1 MADLRTTNPEPAAP
15 HPLDPADVTPAGA
28 RLGPHPQDAAGPIVA
43 DAPNP
48 VDLVA
53 GREPAEPGF
62 VPPASLADFAE
73 LARAALPAE
82 VWDFVAGGSGTET
95 TLAANRA
102 ALDRVAVLPRMLAGV
117 DTPSTEAALPGGRY
131 ALPVAVAPMAYQKL
145 LHPDGEVGLA
155 AAARAA
161 GVPYVASTL
170 ASTPIEEVA
179 AVGGTVWF
187 QLYWLRD
194 RGMVAD
200 LLDRALTAGCAGLMV
215 TVDVPVLGRRLRD
228 VRNGFALP
236 PHVTAANLP
245 GGRNDLAHQG
255 TPGVSAVAAHTGAVF
270 APALSWADLAWL
282 RERTPVP
289 LLVKGILDP
298 RDAVRA
304 AEVGV
309 DAVVV
314 SNHGGRQL
322 DGAPGSAAVLPEVVA
337 AVGERCAVLLD
348 SGVRGGT
355 DVLRALALGAAG
367 VLVGRPLLWALAAG
381 GRAGAEAALAL
392 LAAELR
398 DAFVLS
404 GCADPA
410 AARELRTR
418 TGG

>member
-1 MADLRTTNPEPAAP
+1 MLAE
-15 HPLDPADVTPAGA
+15 G
-28 RLGPHPQDAAGPIVA
+28 AAGFPS
-43 DAPNP
+43 
-48 VDLVA
+48 
-53 GREPAEPGF
+53 
-62 VPPASLADFAE
+62 PASLADFAE
-73 LARAALPAE
+73 LARAVLPPD
-82 VWDFVAGGSGTET
+82 VWDFVAGGSGAET

-102 ALDRVAVLPRMLAGV
+102 ALDRVAVLPRVLTGV
-117 DTPSTEAALPGGRY
+117 DRPRTDAALPGGTY

-145 LHPDGEVGLA
+145 LHPDGELGLA
-155 AAARAA
+155 TAARTA

-170 ASTPIEEVA
+170 GSTPVEEIT
-179 AVGGTVWF
+179 AVGGSVWF

-194 RGMVAD
+194 RGLVAD
-200 LLDRALTAGCAGLMV
+200 LLDRAHAAGCAALMV

-236 PHVTAANLP
+236 PQVTAANLP
-245 GGRNDLAHQG
+245 GGRDDLAHQG
-255 TPGVSAVAAHTGAVF
+255 TPGVSAVAVHTGAVF

-282 RERTPVP
+282 RERTPLP
-289 LLVKGILDP
+289 LLVKGVLDP

-304 AEVGV
+304 AEVGA

-314 SNHGGRQL
+314 SNHGGRQF
-322 DGAPGSAAVLPEVVA
+322 DGAPATATMLPEVVA
-337 AVGERCAVLLD
+337 AVPERCAVLLD
-348 SGVRGGT
+348 SGVRSGT

-398 DAFVLS
+398 DALTLT

-410 AARELRTR
+410 AAGHLRTL

>member
-1 MADLRTTNPEPAAP
+1 MAESTGGAP
-15 HPLDPADVTPAGA
+15 DGA
-28 RLGPHPQDAAGPIVA
+28 PTRA
-43 DAPNP
+43 DAPG
-48 VDLVA
+48 A
-53 GREPAEPGF
+53 GF
-62 VPPASLADFAE
+62 VPPASLADFAA
-73 LARAALPAE
+73 LARAVLPAD
-82 VWDFVAGGSGTET
+82 VWDFVDGGSGAET
-95 TLAANRA
+95 ALAANRA

-117 DTPSTEAALPGGRY
+117 DEPTTEAPLPGGRA
-131 ALPVAVAPMAYQKL
+131 ALPVAVAPMAYQRL
-145 LHPDGEVGLA
+145 LHADGEPALA
-155 AAARAA
+155 AAAGAA

-170 ASTPIEEVA
+170 SSTPVEEIA
-179 AVGGTVWF
+179 AAGGTVWF

-194 RGMVAD
+194 RGLVGD
-200 LLDRALTAGCAGLMV
+200 LLDRASSAGCAAVML

-236 PHVTAANLP
+236 AHVTAANLP
-245 GGRNDLAHQG
+245 GGRDDLAHRG

-270 APALSWADLAWL
+270 APAVSWADLAWL
-282 RERTPVP
+282 RARTPVP
-289 LLVKGILDP
+289 LLVKGILDA

-304 AEVGV
+304 ADAGV

-322 DGAPGSAAVLPEVVA
+322 DAAPASASVLPEVVD

-348 SGVRGGT
+348 SGIRGGV

-398 DAFVLS
+398 DALILS
-404 GCADPA
+404 GCPDPA
-410 AARELRTR
+410 SARRLRTR
-418 TGG
+418 IGA

>member
-1 MADLRTTNPEPAAP
+1 MAEPLLTGDVPAEDGPAARRLP
-15 HPLDPADVTPAGA
+15 GPGHPSG
-28 RLGPHPQDAAGPIVA
+28 LGRPENADAAGGLA
-43 DAPNP
+43 
-48 VDLVA
+48 
-53 GREPAEPGF
+53 
-62 VPPASLADFAE
+62 PPASLADFAE
-73 LARAALPAE
+73 RARAVLPAD
-82 VWDFVAGGSGTET
+82 VWDFVNGGSGTET

-102 ALDRVAVLPRMLAGV
+102 ALDRVAVLPRVLTGV
-117 DTPSTEAALPGGRY
+117 DRPRTEAVLPGGTY
-131 ALPVAVAPMAYQKL
+131 ALPVAVAPMAYQRL
-145 LHPDGEVGLA
+145 LHPGGERALA

-161 GVPYVASTL
+161 GVPYAASTL
-170 ASTPIEEVA
+170 SSTPIEGIA
-179 AVGGTVWF
+179 AAGGTVWF
-187 QLYWLRD
+187 QLYWLRE
-194 RGMVAD
+194 RALVAD
-200 LLDRALTAGCAGLMV
+200 LLDRAHAAGCAAVMV

-236 PHVTAANLP
+236 AHVTAANLP
-245 GGRNDLAHQG
+245 RGRDDLAHQG
-255 TPGVSAVAAHTGAVF
+255 TPGMSAVAAHTDAVF

-282 RERTPVP
+282 RERTPLP
-289 LLVKGILDP
+289 LLVKGVLDP

-304 AEVGV
+304 AETGA

-322 DGAPGSAAVLPEVVA
+322 DGAPATAAVLPEVVA

-348 SGVRGGT
+348 SGVRSGT

-398 DAFVLS
+398 DALTLT

-410 AARELRTR
+410 AARHLSTR
-418 TGG
+418 IGG